1 MKKSIIIAAS
11 LILAV
16 LTSACRQAPTE
27 NPTVD
32 NETSS
37 PHGISI
43 DSTQMQ
49 MVGKAAPGFQL
60 NDIDGRSVSLSDFS
74 GKPVLLT
81 FWASWSP
88 DCQREMPVIQQ
99 IYDKWQN
106 DGLVVLTIDIL
117 NSRPDE
123 TQANL
128 ETFMSTNNYSFPVL
142 LDLRQLATIQY
153 HVADTPTNILIDK
166 DGFIREI
173 TPGPYLSQSAVETS
187 LTRIMP
193 Q

>member
-1 MKKSIIIAAS
+1 MKKSTVIAAG
-11 LILAV
+11 LILVMLA
-16 LTSACRQAPTE
+16 SACRQSPAANQTA
-27 NPTVD
+27 D
-32 NETSS
+32 NATAS
-37 PHGISI
+37 PQGISI
-43 DSTQMQ
+43 DTTQAQ
-49 MVGKAAPGFQL
+49 MVGQPAPEFKL
-60 NDIDGRSVSLSDFS
+60 NDINGKSVSLSQFK

-81 FWASWSP
+81 FWVSGSP

-99 IYDKWQN
+99 IFDKWQSQ
-106 DGLVVLTIDIL
+106 GLVVLSIDIL

-128 ETFMSTNNYSFPVL
+128 EHFMSTNNYSFPVL
-142 LDLRQLATIQY
+142 LDAQQVATIQY
-153 HVADTPTNILIDK
+153 HVGDTPTNVLIDK